1 MVMFHDA
8 LIKLDTLEAQTLLTE
23 LNPQIEGSPYEAGKA
38 TVLTA
43 PVSFYPGHQ
52 FIEIS
57 DHTTM
62 PARKTA
68 LIYKAGEAK
77 SAVILDWT
85 NKPIY
90 VLNDNAPLSLDESTI
105 NDYVRFFFNYVRG
118 RHGRLVIIENVDEIS
133 WKDEPPVNARKA
145 VGSLIA
151 PLHLYG
157 IDNDG
162 TYRLSARMLF
172 KDSLFKADVVVDHN
186 GHVNLEDEE
195 LVIEDIPVVDEV
207 LS

>member
-1 MVMFHDA
+1 MAMFRNA
-8 LIKLDTLEAQTLLTE
+8 LTKLDTVEAHALLTE
-23 LNPQIEGSPYEAGKA
+23 LNPQIDGSPYQADKA
-38 TVLTA
+38 TVLSA
-43 PVSFYPGHQ
+43 PVSFYPGYQ

-57 DHTTM
+57 DHTIM

-68 LIYKAGEAK
+68 LIYKAGDAG
-77 SAVILDWT
+77 SAVMLDWT

-90 VLNDNAPLSLDESTI
+90 ALNDNAPLTLDESTI
-105 NDYVRFFFNYVRG
+105 NDYVRFFFSYVRG
-118 RHGRLVIIENVDEIS
+118 RHGRFVIIENVDEIS

-145 VGSLIA
+145 VSSLIA

-172 KDSLFKADVVVDHN
+172 KDSLFKADIVVDHH

-207 LS
+207 LG

>member
-1 MVMFHDA
+1 MAMFRDA
-8 LIKLDTLEAQTLLTE
+8 FTKLDTIEAQALLTV
-23 LNPQIEGSPYEAGKA
+23 LNPQIDGSPYDPEKA

-43 PVSFYPGHQ
+43 PVSFYPGYQ

-68 LIYKAGEAK
+68 LIYKTGQGE

-85 NKPIY
+85 NGPIY
-90 VLNDNAPLSLDESTI
+90 ALNEQAPLTLNENTI
-105 NDYVRFFFNYVRG
+105 NDYVRFFFHYVRG
-118 RHGRLVIIENVDEIS
+118 RHGRFVIIESVDEIS
-133 WKDEPPVNARKA
+133 WKEEPPVNARKA

-151 PLHLYG
+151 PLHLYSV
-157 IDNDG
+157 DNDG

-172 KDSLFKADVVVDHN
+172 KDSLFKADIVVDN
-186 GHVNLEDEE
+186 QGQVNLEDEE

-207 LS
+207 LT

>member
-1 MVMFHDA
+1 MFSNA
-8 LIKLDTLEAQTLLTE
+8 LIKLDTLEAQTLLSE
-23 LNPQIEGSPYEAGKA
+23 INPQIKGSPYDAEKA
-38 TVLTA
+38 TILSA
-43 PVSFYPGHQ
+43 PVSFYPGYQ

-57 DHTTM
+57 DHTIM

-68 LIYKAGEAK
+68 LIYKTGEAAT
-77 SAVILDWT
+77 AVLLDWT
-85 NKPIY
+85 NAPIY
-90 VLNDNAPLSLDESTI
+90 ALNDNAPLTLDEKTI

-118 RHGRLVIIENVDEIS
+118 RHGRFVIIENVDEIS

-172 KDSLFKADVVVDHN
+172 KDSLFKADIVVDHN